1 MIRIKV
7 YQGVSFFAFLIAV
20 TALAGCVPLESAPTL
35 NEVRL
40 GQGKGRLASDTT
52 LEPGEIRGEI
62 TQIDPGRREVLVQTD
77 DGRRQVLPYDLNGT
91 RVTYHGRE
99 YNIDSLE
106 SGDIIAF
113 RFPYR
118 SSYVKTIRVQEP
130 VQARASTTLA
140 GRAPLAPR
148 STVVEGTVER
158 VHPNLAAFDV
168 RSRSGR
174 RITVSVPY
182 NARTADVDNFRQ
194 LRTGDYVR
202 VEGAFVNPDNLQ
214 LLAFLSPR

>member
-1 MIRIKV
+1 MIRIKL
-7 YQGVSFFAFLIAV
+7 YQVVSVFAFLIAV

-52 LEPGEIRGEI
+52 LERGEIRGEV
-62 TQIDPGRREVLVQTD
+62 TQIDPGRREILVQTD
-77 DGRRQVLPYDLNGT
+77 DGRRQALPYDINGT

-99 YNIDSLE
+99 YAIDSLE

-118 SSYVKTIRVQEP
+118 SSYVETIRVQEP
-130 VQARASTTLA
+130 VQARAGSRSA
-140 GRAPLAPR
+140 GRAALAPR

-158 VHPNLAAFDV
+158 VHPDLGAFDV
-168 RSRSGR
+168 KSPSGR
-174 RITVSVPY
+174 MVTVSVPY
-182 NARTADVDNFRQ
+182 NARTTDVDNFRR

-202 VEGAFVNPDNLQ
+202 VEGEFVNPDNLQ
-214 LLAFLSPR
+214 LLAFLSSR

>member
-1 MIRIKV
+1 
-7 YQGVSFFAFLIAV
+7 
-20 TALAGCVPLESAPTL
+20 
-35 NEVRL
+35 
-40 GQGKGRLASDTT
+40 LASDTT
-52 LEPGEIRGEI
+52 LEAGEIRGEI
-62 TQIDPGRREVLVQTD
+62 TQIDPGRREILVQTD
-77 DGRRQVLPYDLNGT
+77 DRRRQVLPYDVNGT

-118 SSYVKTIRVQEP
+118 SSYVETIRVQEP
-130 VQARASTTLA
+130 VQARAGARLA

-148 STVVEGTVER
+148 PIVVEGTVER

-168 RSRSGR
+168 RSTSGR
-174 RITVSVPY
+174 MVTVSVPY
-182 NARTADVDNFRQ
+182 NARTADVDNFRR

-202 VEGAFVNPDNLQ
+202 VEGEFVNPDNLQ
-214 LLAFLSPR
+214 LLAFISPR

>member
-7 YQGVSFFAFLIAV
+7 YRGVSFFAFLIAV

-40 GQGKGRLASDTT
+40 GHGKGRLASDVN
-52 LEPGEIRGEI
+52 LEPGEIQGEI
-62 TQIDPGRREVLVQTD
+62 TQIDPGRREILVQTN
-77 DGRRQVLPYDLNGT
+77 DGHRQVLAYDINGT
-91 RVTYHGRE
+91 RVTYHGRD
-99 YNIDSLE
+99 YNVDSLE

-113 RFPYR
+113 GFPYR
-118 SSYVKTIRVQEP
+118 NSYVHTIRVQEP
-130 VQARASTTLA
+130 VQARAGTTFA
-140 GRAPLAPR
+140 GRVPLAPR
-148 STVVEGTVER
+148 PTVVEGTVER

-174 RITVSVPY
+174 MVTVSVPY
-182 NARTADVDNFRQ
+182 NARITDVDNFRQ

-202 VEGAFVNPDNLQ
+202 VEGEFVNTDNLQ
-214 LLAFLSPR
+214 LFAFLTPR